1 MQVSEVYWDFAQ
13 SIRSRIMSEVNGVVK
28 FEVFEPIDTVIF
40 KIFFKEF
47 NFSYGISEVQ
57 SVVYD
62 GRAEEIVE
70 DILKTYKKTILN
82 SFFKNDDRK
91 KREEAK
97 KLGITGEVF

>member
-1 MQVSEVYWDFAQ
+1 MQISEVYWDFAQ
-13 SIRSRIMSEVNGVVK
+13 NVRGRIKDEVNGVVK
-28 FEVFEPIDTVIF
+28 FEIYEPIDTIIF
-40 KIFFKEF
+40 KIYFKEF

-62 GRAEEIVE
+62 GRAEEITN
-70 DILKTYKKTILN
+70 DILKTYKKAILN

-97 KLGITGEVF
+97 KLGITGEVL